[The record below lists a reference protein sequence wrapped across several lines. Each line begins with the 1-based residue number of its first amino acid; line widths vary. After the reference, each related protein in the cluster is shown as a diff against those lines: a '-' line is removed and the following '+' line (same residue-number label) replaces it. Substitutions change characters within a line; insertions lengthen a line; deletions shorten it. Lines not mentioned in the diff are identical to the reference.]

1 MDLVLV
7 VHHVDAVA
15 LVAPQ
20 VGVQTLIVAKTINL
34 INEGSMAGLWL
45 LLEALVAAWAFDV
58 ALLRRTGSSMGGWL
72 LVLLNKR
79 PQVSVQV
86 LFGVEEAHRVRQL
99 DDVIFELDK
108 LLALLHGDELL
119 LLVQLSAVS
128 CCLVEPIAV
137 NISIG
142 CAILIDVLLLVLIW
156 SRASALIIEVSV
168 DPVVVRAGGLSL
180 ADVASLASALAH
192 TQVVGVLSRLLRLVG
207 QIAAKPSL

>member
-20 VGVQTLIVAKTINL
+20 VGVQTLIVAKAINL

-45 LLEALVAAWAFDV
+45 LLEALVATWAFDV
-58 ALLRRTGSSMGGWL
+58 TLLRCTGSSVGSWL

-79 PQVSVQV
+79 PQVSIQV

-119 LLVQLSAVS
+119 LLVQLSAFS

-156 SRASALIIEVSV
+156 SRASALIVEVSV

-180 ADVASLASALAH
+180 ADVASLTSALAH
-192 TQVVGVLSRLLRLVG
+192 AQVVGVLSRLLRLVG